1 MRPACDLSE
10 ICNGSKRF
18 SLGGHLTQE
27 QATLQSTVSLA
38 TRRTMSATS
47 AARAYR
53 RDITG
58 ETLALMRASDKPL
71 TADAIERSY
80 PPLRPTVYRPSRP
93 TGTRAPARD
102 ETEVKVLRIKQA

>member
-18 SLGGHLTQE
+18 SLHEHLTQE
-27 QATLQSTVSLA
+27 KATLQSTVSLA

-47 AARAYR
+47 AARAHA
-53 RDITG
+53 RDFTG
-58 ETLALMRASDKPL
+58 ETLAIMRASDKPV

-93 TGTRAPARD
+93 SATRVPPRD
-102 ETEVKVLRIKQA
+102 ELEVKVLRIKQA

>member
-18 SLGGHLTQE
+18 PLREHLTQE
-27 QATLQSTVSLA
+27 KATLHSTVSLA

-47 AARAYR
+47 AARAYA

-58 ETLALMRASDKPL
+58 ETLTLVRASDKPL
-71 TADAIERSY
+71 TAEAIERSY

-93 TGTRAPARD
+93 STARLPARD
-102 ETEVKVLRIKQA
+102 EIEVKVLRIKQS